1 MWCREPDVTVW
12 DPSAVSRPRKV
23 LVAVIA
29 APLIVLSLV
38 LGAWA
43 VDVGAVNRDTVAR
56 NVSVAGEPV
65 GGLTHDELTAAV
77 EHMADEAPATEVT
90 IDAGD
95 VHVTT
100 TAGDLGMSI
109 DVDATVDRAWAV
121 GRRDPLPAR
130 PVRWLRSIVSNRDLD
145 AAVRLDGG
153 QLTAELS
160 TLEGHK
166 RSDPVEP
173 TLHATEDGV
182 VLVPGKDGIEL
193 TTNSVAAALPSGISD
208 VGAPISIAV
217 DRAVTEPKM
226 TDEEV
231 QALADKAN
239 QVTEGK
245 VKLTAAGT
253 SFEIDGKDFR
263 PAFTA
268 TIAGTTEDP
277 APQLTMNPEVVAK
290 LLAESQPPGSGN
302 PTGVKFA
309 IQGGVP
315 VPQAGTDAQ
324 VCCGPDA
331 PQRIVDALLAGRT
344 EVELPTR
351 TMTAAEGVE
360 WAKGL
365 GVTQVVGEFTTK
377 HPAGQPRVK
386 NIHTI
391 SDATRGV
398 LIAPGDTF
406 SVNQFIGKRTAEKG
420 YVVAPV
426 IENGEHS
433 EDFGGGISQYA
444 TTLFNAAFFAG
455 LDIPAYKAH
464 SEYIGRYPFGREAT
478 LAYPSVDLKIK
489 NNTPYGVVIWPT
501 YTDSSVTVQLW
512 STPYAKGA
520 QTAQNPTSGCG
531 KVTTQRTRTFV
542 DGRTD
547 QQNFTASYRCI

>member
-1 MWCREPDVTVW
+1 M
-12 DPSAVSRPRKV
+12 SRPRNV
-23 LVAVIA
+23 LIGVIA
-29 APLIVLSLV
+29 APLVVLL
-38 LGAWA
+38 LITGAWA
-43 VDVGAVNRDTVAR
+43 VDVGAVNRDGVAR
-56 NVSVAGEPV
+56 NVTVAGDSV
-65 GGLTHDELTAAV
+65 SGMTRAELTAAV
-77 EHMADEAPATEVT
+77 ERMAERLPATEVS

-95 VHVTT
+95 VHLSS

-121 GRRDPLPAR
+121 GRGDAIPTRPL
-130 PVRWLRSIVSNRDLD
+130 RWLRSIVATRDLD
-145 AAVRLDGG
+145 AVLQVDGAQLDE
-153 QLTAELS
+153 QLAA
-160 TLEGHK
+160 LEGDK

-173 TLHATEDGV
+173 SLNAAEDGV
-182 VLVPGKDGIEL
+182 VVVPGKDGVEL
-193 TTNSVAAALPSGISD
+193 TTASVAAALPSGIAD
-208 VGAPISIAV
+208 VSAPISIVV

-226 TDEEV
+226 TDQEV

-239 QVTEGK
+239 QVTTGKIVLKSAGTTFEIEGK
-245 VKLTAAGT
+245 
-253 SFEIDGKDFR
+253 EFR

-268 TIAGTTEDP
+268 TVAGTTEDP
-277 APQLTMNPEVVAK
+277 TPQLTMNPEAVAG
-290 LLAESQPPGSGN
+290 LLAANQPPGAGN
-302 PTGVKFA
+302 PTGVRFA
-309 IQGGVP
+309 IEGGVP
-315 VPQAGTDAQ
+315 VPQPGADAQ
-324 VCCGPDA
+324 VCCAPDA
-331 PQRIVDALLAGRT
+331 PQRIVDALLAGTT

-351 TMTAAEGVE
+351 TMTAAEGLE

-365 GVTQVVGEFTTK
+365 GVTQVVGEFTTR

-406 SVNQFIGKRTAEKG
+406 SVNQFIGKRTADKG
-420 YVVAPV
+420 YVPAPV
-426 IENGEHS
+426 IENGEHT
-433 EDFGGGISQYA
+433 EDYGGGISQYA

-489 NNTPYGVVIWPT
+489 NNTPYGVVLWPT
-501 YTDSSVTVQLW
+501 YTDSSITVQLW
-512 STPYAKGA
+512 STQYAKGE

-547 QQNFTASYRCI
+547 QQNFSASYRCI